1 VFCYNLDMKSMDVLE
16 RVFGNSAK
24 VKIMRLFLFN
34 TETPFTLEEI
44 VRRTNVARNIAKK
57 EVANLQKIGLVRRRA
72 VRKKPNW
79 TLDPKFL
86 YIKPLKEFLVEMGPL
101 RHSDVVNRLKKTGKV
116 KLVIVSG
123 VFIHDNE
130 SRVDLLVVG
139 DNLKKKL
146 LENTVRSMEAEI
158 GKELAYAVF
167 DTQDFEYRLGMY
179 DKLLRDI
186 LDYPHQKIVNK
197 FGDLG

>member
-1 VFCYNLDMKSMDVLE
+1 MKSMDVLE
-16 RVFGNSAK
+16 RVFGSSAK

-57 EVANLQKIGLVRRRA
+57 EVANLQKIGLVRRRT

-116 KLVIVSG
+116 DPLIVSG

-146 LENTVRSMEAEI
+146 LDNTVRAMEAEI

>member
-1 VFCYNLDMKSMDVLE
+1 MKSMDVLE
-16 RVFGNSAK
+16 RVFGSSAK

-57 EVANLQKIGLVRRRA
+57 EVTNLQKIGLVRRRM

-101 RHSDVVNRLKKTGKV
+101 KHSDVVNRLKKTGKI
-116 KLVIVSG
+116 KLIIVSG

-139 DNLKKKL
+139 DKLKKKS
-146 LENTVRSMEAEI
+146 LEKTVRTMETEI

>member
-1 VFCYNLDMKSMDVLE
+1 MDVLE
-16 RVFGNSAK
+16 RVFGSSAK

-57 EVANLQKIGLVRRRA
+57 EVANLQKIGLVRRRT

-146 LENTVRSMEAEI
+146 LDNTVRAMEAEI

-186 LDYPHQKIVNK
+186 LDYPHQKIDNK

>member
-1 VFCYNLDMKSMDVLE
+1 MFCYNLDMKSMDVLE

>member
-1 VFCYNLDMKSMDVLE
+1 MDVLE
-16 RVFGNSAK
+16 KIFGSAAK

-34 TETPFTLEEI
+34 SQSVFNVSDISKRTKVKKDT
-44 VRRTNVARNIAKK
+44 VRR
-57 EVANLQKIGLVRRRA
+57 EVAKLEKIGLIKKRSIRKRA
-72 VRKKPNW
+72 HW

-101 RHSDVVNRLKKTGKV
+101 KHSDINQRLKKTGQL
-116 KLVIVSG
+116 KLIIVSG
-123 VFIHDNE
+123 VFTHNHE

-139 DNLKKKL
+139 DKLKR
-146 LENTVRSMEAEI
+146 RSLDSAVKAMEAEI
-158 GKELAYAVF
+158 GKELVYAVF
-167 DTQDFEYRLGMY
+167 DTNDFEYRMSMY

-197 FGDLG
+197 FGDLS